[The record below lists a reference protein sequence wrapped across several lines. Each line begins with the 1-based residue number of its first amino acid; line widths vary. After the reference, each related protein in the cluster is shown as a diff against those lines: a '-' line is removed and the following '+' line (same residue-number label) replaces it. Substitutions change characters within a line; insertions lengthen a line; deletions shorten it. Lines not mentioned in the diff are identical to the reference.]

1 MDRSDTSALRTIRT
15 SVRGLFKTILCLTA
29 GIAAVSCGQKAGQS
43 PDPEFSTWISAY
55 SGGVLQTDAT
65 VKVVLNTPIS
75 GLMQGQDSRT
85 AITDLKELDRLFS
98 FSPAMT
104 GTVRIAGDD
113 ILEFIPDEGEMKP
126 GTSYKASFRLGN
138 LTDTGDSGLDVFR
151 FSFATAPKEVSMEIE
166 RMMISDKDPD
176 RADVRGIL
184 YFSEPPAADTETK
197 MLSCSY
203 PDTGY
208 RLQFER
214 SDDRKAVRFSITG
227 LVRGEEERELVISLN
242 GQEGG
247 FISRQ
252 EETVTIPSR
261 HGFKVLGAELGGTAN
276 PYIDITFS
284 QPVDKDFNPVGMFS
298 LEGAGRTWTSVSDNI
313 VRLYFESFGKDVMK
327 LDVAAGIRSSSG
339 ERLAEPVSIEIKGDE
354 LKPAVEIPLK
364 GNILPDNRELLLP
377 LKAVNLSAVDI
388 SVIRIYPNNILSF
401 LQDNEL
407 GDDNGLRR
415 FGRLVSRQTVR
426 LDTDPTKDLSQW
438 QDFAVDLSGL
448 FRQEPGAIYRIRVS
462 FNQDYSLYGR
472 HRLSGG
478 AASEFG
484 QHEGPATTDGSQGT
498 ETGQAATDRNI
509 PTRTDDARP
518 QAGSGQTADAG
529 TLIKLKPD
537 TSEEEQFVW
546 DTPSPYYYESFY
558 EDGYSWTDRDNPVTP
573 SYYMDGSRFPYCN
586 LMTSDIGI
594 IAKSAGDGRIW
605 TAVNNI
611 LTTAPVEGAEVTVY
625 NYQLQ
630 VIGKAVTDSR
640 GFADMETSGVPFAVT
655 AGSGKSISYLK
666 VTDGNEK
673 SLSRF
678 DTGGQ
683 KMEKGLKCFIYGER
697 GVWRPG
703 DTLHVSLMIDDTDN
717 RLPDSHPVTMEL
729 YTPLGQF
736 HTRMVNS
743 RGTDGLYVFHIPTSS
758 GDPTGTWNAWFKVG
772 GSSFHKAL
780 MIETIKPNRL
790 KISLKTSDDILQ
802 AGRKT
807 RFSLAASWLTGPA
820 AAGLGGSVEMILS
833 PAGKT
838 FEGYE
843 DYLFNDPTVP
853 ASQTSVQLFDTLLDK
868 EGQSVKDI
876 TIPPVDKA
884 PGMMEA
890 RLVSRVAESG
900 GDESITSQ
908 TSLYSPYPA
917 YVGISMPES
926 EETYLE
932 TDKDHV
938 FKVIAVDSEGRTI
951 AGHKLE
957 YRIFKLDWSW
967 WWESKADE
975 LDSYVNGTAAKP
987 VSTGTFVSSGRPCEI
1002 PFRIDYPE
1010 WGRFLVYVK
1019 DIDGGHAS
1027 GCIFTA
1033 DWPAYRGRSDKK
1045 DPDALTMLT
1054 FSTDKKEYKAGEE
1067 ATVFIPAAEG
1077 GRALVS
1083 LENGSRIL
1091 SSDWVETSAE
1101 GDKPYTFTVTE
1112 DMSPNFYI
1120 HISLLQKHGNTSNDL
1135 PVRMYGVQPVM
1146 VSDEMSRLHPQISM
1160 PDAVRPLEAFSIK
1173 ISERDRRGM
1182 TYTLAIVDEGLLDIT
1197 AFRTPDPWA
1206 AMYAREAL
1214 GVRTWDLYDNVIG
1227 AFGGKL
1233 TPMAS
1238 IGGDQTISR
1247 ESKQDNRFNP
1257 VVEFLGPF
1265 TSDGKEN
1272 VHRITLPMYVGSVR
1286 VMVVAGKDGAYGNA
1300 EKAVPVR
1307 TPLMVLPTLPRSLAP
1322 GETVALPVNVFAMEN
1337 PEPSVKVSVS
1347 VQGPVG
1353 TVSPPSRI
1361 LSFTEPG
1368 DKVADFILKTTG
1380 EGTAKVTVTASGKG
1394 YTATE
1399 TVSVPVRN
1407 PNPYITERHRAV
1419 INPGENRRID
1429 YDCHGNRG
1437 SSAVLELASFPAMDV
1452 QECFR
1457 YMTDYGYDCSEQIAA
1472 RGITL
1477 LSLKKFFNDTDRAV
1491 ADSLIPVL
1499 LNRLYG
1505 RQLAD
1510 GGFPVW
1516 PGQSVAGEWV
1526 TSMAGQFMSLASASG
1541 YEVNKG
1547 VMSAWTNFQ
1556 KRCARN
1562 YKGQADGNRTASD
1575 RSGSLV
1581 QAYRLYSLA
1590 LASVPEEGAMNRLR
1604 ESVSAPDI
1612 TKWMLASAYALT
1624 GKKPVAMEIIS
1635 GLRTET
1641 EEYSPGDISYGSPLR
1656 DKAIMLES
1664 LVLADDTYGALDL
1677 AMEIAE
1683 ASANKVLT
1691 TQFSAFMAS
1700 ATGRLADRVNTG
1712 ALHAG
1717 FRYAGTGSVTGD
1729 FEQINS
1735 ASAVWNKALSPA
1747 GKCVEIRN
1755 MSEGPVYASVTTRH
1769 RPDAG
1774 TKVPAK
1780 SSGIALN
1787 VSWTDLDG
1795 NPISPERLAQ
1805 GADFRAAVTVSDI
1818 SGTGD
1823 LTSLALSIPVPSGWE
1838 IFNERMYGAGT
1849 AAVGQDYDYMDVRD
1863 DRVIY
1868 YFDLAKGTGKTFT
1881 VRLRAAYKGEFT
1893 MPAISCEAMYSPE
1906 TNARTASGKTTVE

>member
-1 MDRSDTSALRTIRT
+1 MGRTDTSALRAIRT

-43 PDPEFSTWISAY
+43 PDPGFSTWISAY

-75 GLMQGQDSRT
+75 ALMQGQDSRT
-85 AITDLKELDRLFS
+85 AITDQKALDRLFS
-98 FSPAMT
+98 FSPAMS
-104 GTVRIAGDD
+104 GTVRIAGED
-113 ILEFIPDEGEMKP
+113 IVEFIPDKGEMKP
-126 GTSYKASFRLGN
+126 GTSYRASFRLGD

-151 FSFATAPKEVSMEIE
+151 FSFATAPKEVSMEIKWI
-166 RMMISDKDPD
+166 MISDEDPD
-176 RADVRGIL
+176 KADVRGIL
-184 YFSEPPAADTETK
+184 YFSEPPATDAEIR

-208 RLQFER
+208 RLRFER
-214 SDDRKAVRFSITG
+214 SDDGKTVRFRITG
-227 LVRGEEERELVISLN
+227 LVRGEEERKLVISLN
-242 GQEGG
+242 GTEDG
-247 FISRQ
+247 FISKD
-252 EETVTIPSR
+252 EETVTIPPR
-261 HGFKVLGAELGGTAN
+261 HGFNVIGAELVGAAN

-298 LEGAGRTWTSVSDNI
+298 LEGAGRTWTSSRNNI
-313 VRLYFESFGKDVMK
+313 VRLYFESLGNEVMK
-327 LDVAAGIRSSSG
+327 LNVAAGIRSSGG
-339 ERLAEPVSIEIKGDE
+339 ERLAEPVSIEIKSDE
-354 LKPAVEIPLK
+354 LKPAVEIPVK
-364 GNILPDNRELLLP
+364 GNILPDDRELLLP
-377 LKAVNLSAVDI
+377 LRAVNLSAVDI

-426 LDTDPTKDLSQW
+426 LDTDPAKDLSQW
-438 QDFAVDLSGL
+438 QDFAIDLSGL
-448 FRQEPGAIYRIRVS
+448 FKQEPGAIYRIRVS
-462 FNQDYSLYGR
+462 FNQNYSLYGR

-509 PTRTDDARP
+509 STRTDDARP
-518 QAGSGQTADAG
+518 QSGSGQTADAG

-537 TSEEEQFVW
+537 TISEEEQLVW

-558 EDGYSWTDRDNPVTP
+558 EDGYRWTDRDNPATP

-594 IAKSAGDGRIW
+594 IAKRAGDGRIW

-630 VIGKAVTDSR
+630 VIGQAVTDSR
-640 GFADMETSGVPFAVT
+640 GFADMEISGVPFAVT
-655 AGSGKSISYLK
+655 ACSGKSISYLK

-683 KMEKGLKCFIYGER
+683 KVEKGLKCFIYGER

-717 RLPDSHPVTMEL
+717 RLPDTHPVTMEL

-736 HTRMVNS
+736 HTRMVDS
-743 RGTDGLYVFHIPTSS
+743 RGTDGLYVFHIPTSD

-790 KISLKTSDDILQ
+790 KISLKTSNDILQ

-807 RFSLAASWLTGPA
+807 RFTLAASWLTGPA
-820 AAGLGGSVEMILS
+820 AAGLDGSVEMILS

-908 TSLYSPYPA
+908 TSLYSPYSA

-938 FKVIAVDSEGRTI
+938 FKVIAVDSDGSTV
-951 AGHKLE
+951 AGHRLE

-987 VSTGTFVSSGRPCEI
+987 VSTGAFVSSSRPCEI

-1019 DIDGGHAS
+1019 DLDGGHAT

-1033 DWPAYRGRSDKK
+1033 DWPAYRGRSDKR
-1045 DPDALTMLT
+1045 DPNALTMLT
-1054 FSTDKKEYKAGEE
+1054 FSTDKKEYKVGEE

-1091 SSDWVETSAE
+1091 SSGWVETSAGE
-1101 GDKPYTFTVTE
+1101 DTPYRFTVTE
-1112 DMSPNFYI
+1112 EMSPNFYI

-1146 VSDEMSRLHPQISM
+1146 VYDEMSRLHPQISM
-1160 PDAVRPLEAFSIK
+1160 PDAVRPLEEFSIK
-1173 ISERDRRGM
+1173 VTERDGREM

-1233 TPMAS
+1233 SPMAS

-1322 GETVALPVNVFAMEN
+1322 GETVALPVNVFAMEK
-1337 PEPSVKVSVS
+1337 PEPSVKVSVR
-1347 VQGPVG
+1347 VQGPAE
-1353 TVSPPSRI
+1353 TVSPASRT

-1368 DKVADFILKTTG
+1368 DKMADFLLKTKG
-1380 EGTAKVTVTASGKG
+1380 EGTVRITVTATGEG

-1399 TVSVPVRN
+1399 TISVPVRN
-1407 PNPYITERHRAV
+1407 PNPYVTERYRAV
-1419 INPGENRRID
+1419 IGPGESREID
-1429 YDCHGNRG
+1429 YG
-1437 SSAVLELASFPAMDV
+1437 STGDEEGSAVLELASFPAMDIYGS
-1452 QECFR
+1452 FR
-1457 YMTDYGYDCSEQIAA
+1457 YIADYGHDCSEQISA
-1472 RGITL
+1472 RGIAL
-1477 LSLKKFFNDTDRAV
+1477 LSLKKFLDGKGKAAV
-1491 ADSLIPVL
+1491 DSLVPVL

-1516 PGQSVAGEWV
+1516 PGQTAAHEWV
-1526 TSMAGQFMSLASASG
+1526 TSMAGHFMTLAAASG

-1547 VMSAWTNFQ
+1547 VMNAWMNFQ
-1556 KRCARN
+1556 KKCSRN
-1562 YKGQADGNRTASD
+1562 YRNPSAGDRRSASL
-1575 RSGSLV
+1575 SLI

-1590 LASVPEEGAMNRLR
+1590 LASSPEEGAMNRLR
-1604 ESVSAPDI
+1604 ESPSVSGIAG
-1612 TKWMLASAYALT
+1612 WMLASAYALS
-1624 GKKPVAMEIIS
+1624 GKKAVAREIIT
-1635 GLRTET
+1635 GLRTDT
-1641 EEYSPGDISYGSPLR
+1641 EEYSPDDRSYGSPLR
-1656 DKAIMLES
+1656 DRAIMLES
-1664 LVLADDTYGALDL
+1664 LVLADETDSALHL
-1677 AMEIAE
+1677 AMDIAGE
-1683 ASANKVLT
+1683 SSNRVLT
-1691 TQFSAFMAS
+1691 TQYSAFMAS
-1700 ATGRLADRVNTG
+1700 AIGRLADKVNTG

-1717 FRYAGTGSVTGD
+1717 FRYAGSADAG

-1735 ASAVWNKALSPA
+1735 ASAVWTRNLSPD
-1747 GKCVEIRN
+1747 GKCVEIKN
-1755 MSEGPVYASVTTRH
+1755 LSEGPVYASVTVRH
-1769 RPDAG
+1769 RPASG
-1774 TKVPAK
+1774 ASIRPA
-1780 SSGIALN
+1780 SSGIGLD
-1787 VSWTDLDG
+1787 VSWTDPDG

-1805 GADFRAAVTVSDI
+1805 GEDFKATVTVSNI
-1818 SGTGD
+1818 SGTRGM
-1823 LTSLALSIPVPSGWE
+1823 TSLALSVPVPSGWE
-1838 IFNERMYGAGT
+1838 IFNERMYGTGT
-1849 AAVGQDYDYMDVRD
+1849 ADMSQTCDYMDIRD
-1863 DRVIY
+1863 DKVMY
-1868 YFDLAKGTGKTFT
+1868 YFDLPAGTEKTFT
-1881 VRLRAAYKGEFT
+1881 VRMRAAYKGEFIL
-1893 MPAISCEAMYSPE
+1893 PAISCEAMYSPE
-1906 TNARTASGKTTVE
+1906 DNARTASGKATVE